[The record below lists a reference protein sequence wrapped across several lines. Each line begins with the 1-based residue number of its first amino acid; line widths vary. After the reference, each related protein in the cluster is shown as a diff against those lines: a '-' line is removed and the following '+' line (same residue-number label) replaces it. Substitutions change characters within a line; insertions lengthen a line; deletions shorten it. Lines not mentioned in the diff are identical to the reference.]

1 MGREDVSVQL
11 ESQPVA
17 AARLP
22 WASFR
27 LRPFPQIAIRVMQLA
42 NKDDMPLHILSG
54 LIGSDPAFASELLTV
69 ANSPLFA
76 PRIPASSIL
85 QAVARL
91 GTRNIQ
97 GLCLTVAV
105 RAYLGKSL
113 NQPAT
118 RAVWRH
124 NLACAL
130 IAEKIAAAGPLDK
143 DIAFTSGVMHDIG
156 RLALSTIKPA
166 EYSALLGS
174 HRGTASSILPREQEI
189 FGFDHCQAGKQLIA
203 DWRLPPNFESSVAD
217 HHAPLQAGNEYQAVD
232 PWRMADVIN
241 LSCRMAD
248 AVGFAAFPGCETA
261 LLADLVNEIPEEERA
276 LFPSDAARLSAE
288 VGSRIE
294 AVESV

>member
-11 ESQPVA
+11 ENQPAA

-42 NKDDMPLHILSG
+42 NKDDIPLHILSG

-76 PRIPASSIL
+76 PRVPATSIL

-130 IAEKIAAAGPLDK
+130 IAEKIASTGSLDK
-143 DIAFTSGVMHDIG
+143 DVAFTSGVMHDIG

-174 HRGTASSILPREQEI
+174 HRGSARSILTREHEI

-203 DWRLPPNFESSVAD
+203 DWRLPPNFEFSVAE
-217 HHAPLQAGNEYQAVD
+217 HHAALQAGGE
-232 PWRMADVIN
+232 WMMANVIN

-248 AVGFAAFPGCETA
+248 AVGFAAFPGCESA
-261 LLADLVNEIPEEERA
+261 PLADLVNEIPDAERG
-276 LFPSDAARLSAE
+276 LFPSDPARLSAE